1 MKKLFLI
8 LSVAMFSLGT
18 VDAFAQDNANE
29 GAATEQAAANEQAG
43 VAETPSTPKP
53 RSLASRCTT

>member
-18 VDAFAQDNANE
+18 VDAFAQENANE
-29 GAATEQAAANEQAG
+29 GAATEQVT
-43 VAETPSTPKP
+43 VAEIG
-53 RSLASRCTT
+53 RAHV